1 MEIVRQKMCTT
12 RKKCNMKEM
21 QHEESAT
28 QKGCSTKKCILKKVQ
43 YKKNMTSEKN
53 SETQK
58 QTFIGLLLGALCL
71 PKPEK

>member
-1 MEIVRQKMCTT
+1 MEIVRQEMCTT

-28 QKGCSTKKCILKKVQ
+28 QKGYSTKKCILKKVQ

-53 SETQK
+53 SET
-58 QTFIGLLLGALCL
+58 
-71 PKPEK
+71 